1 MLSKPFARGVVAATL
16 GALAFLGTT
25 NAWSRDG
32 PCLDQSDAPRQGVDF
47 VTAVARQAPAVVS
60 VLAIGQ
66 DTEWGDN
73 DEDGMLARSRPG
85 SARASASG
93 IVVSADGY
101 VLTSAHVVSGAQET
115 SVLVGGQRRWP
126 ADVVGLDRRTD
137 VALLKIAATNLP
149 VAAIGSSARLCAGEW
164 VAALGAPFG
173 FEQSV
178 TAGLVSA
185 NPRFLPGGTGEP
197 LIQTDVALNPGN
209 SGGPLFDKHGEVV
222 GMNSMIYSASGGYL
236 GVSFSLP
243 IDTAMRVAAELRS
256 TGRVTRGQIG
266 ARTQALTSDLAL
278 AFGLDAALG
287 ALIVRVDAGGPAA
300 NAGLRSGDVVL
311 GVDGNTATAYPEI
324 QQRVAAARPGAS
336 ITLNIWRRKAPLTVK
351 LTVAQSAP
359 DLPQRV
365 ASRDRREPRLGLDLV
380 ERAAKQTGGLPE
392 PGLYVR
398 STSGSAQRAGLR
410 FGDAILAVNDVGVS
424 GISDLDRALES
435 IRQGETVALLIRR
448 GSITTFVPVTPSVG
462 PTR

>member
-1 MLSKPFARGVVAATL
+1 MLSKPFARGIVAAAL
-16 GALAFLGTT
+16 GALALLGTT
-25 NAWSRDG
+25 HAWSRDG
-32 PCLDQSDAPRQGVDF
+32 ACLDQADAQRQGVDF
-47 VTAVARQAPAVVS
+47 MAAVARQAPAVVS

-66 DTEWGDN
+66 GTEWGGD
-73 DEDGMLARSRPG
+73 DENGMPERSRAG
-85 SARASASG
+85 SERASASG

-101 VLTSAHVVSGAQET
+101 VLTSAHVVLGAQET

-126 ADVVGLDRRTD
+126 ADVVGFDRRTD

-209 SGGPLFDKHGEVV
+209 SGGPLFNMRGEVV

-243 IDTAMRVAAELRS
+243 IDTAMRIATELRA

-266 ARTQALTSDLAL
+266 ARTQALTSDLAT

-300 NAGLRSGDVVL
+300 NAGLRIGDVVL
-311 GVDGNTATAYPEI
+311 GFDGNTATTYPDI

-365 ASRDRREPRLGLDLV
+365 ASRGGPEPRLGLDLV
-380 ERAAKQTGGLPE
+380 ERTAKQTGGVLE

-410 FGDAILAVNDVGVS
+410 LGDVILAVNDVGVS

-435 IRQGETVALLIRR
+435 IRQGETVALLIKR
-448 GSITTFVPVTPSVG
+448 GSITTFVPVTPPVVLA
-462 PTR
+462 R

>member
-1 MLSKPFARGVVAATL
+1 MLSKPFARGVLAATL
-16 GALAFLGTT
+16 GALALLGTT
-25 NAWSRDG
+25 HAWPRDG
-32 PCLDQSDAPRQGVDF
+32 PCLDPSDAPKQGVDF
-47 VTAVARQAPAVVS
+47 VAAVARQAPAVVS

-66 DTEWGDN
+66 GTEWGDN
-73 DEDGMLARSRPG
+73 DDNGMLARSRPG
-85 SARASASG
+85 SERASASG

-101 VLTSAHVVSGAQET
+101 VLTSAHVVLGAQET
-115 SVLVGGQRRWP
+115 AVLVGGQRRWP

-209 SGGPLFDKHGEVV
+209 SGGPLFNKRGEVV
-222 GMNSMIYSASGGYL
+222 AMNSMIYSASGGYL

-300 NAGLRSGDVVL
+300 KSGLRSGDVVL
-311 GVDGNTATAYPEI
+311 GVDTNTATAYPEI

-365 ASRDRREPRLGLDLV
+365 ASRDGREPRLGLDLV
-380 ERAAKQTGGLPE
+380 ERTAKQTGGLLE
-392 PGLYVR
+392 PGLYVS

-410 FGDAILAVNDVGVS
+410 FGDVILAVNDVGVS

-435 IRQGETVALLIRR
+435 VRQGETVALLIRR
-448 GSITTFVPVTPSVG
+448 GSITTFVPVTPPVG
-462 PTR
+462 LTR